1 MQTVQFKVLNTDTQE
16 TNVQMQTEN
25 KAQNTQNTEVSGV
38 ESTGESAGTKK
49 KTTVST
55 GQTGVT
61 DAESA
66 KWVAGLQLKKCA
78 YEQVSAITEKIKD
91 MLDPTSGMT
100 DAQKSS
106 YDRKVM
112 NKVYSGKKLSAE
124 EMRYIKIHY
133 PALYPYVER
142 VQIQRQALEE
152 RIKHCHSKEEVQ
164 DVYSEAMFHI
174 SDDDPA
180 KQMLYAAYDDVLK
193 EFKKTSDY
201 QELPETKEDAEKKK
215 QLKAEGNY
223 EALQLLPKNAS
234 RVRLHNRC
242 KITGRP
248 KGYIR
253 QFGISRIQFREMA
266 SAGLIPGVKK
276 ASW

>member
-1 MQTVQFKVLNTDTQE
+1 MQTIQFKVLNTDTQE
-16 TNVQMQTEN
+16 TNVQMQTENTEAGN

-66 KWVAGLQLKKCA
+66 RWVAGLQLKKCA

-215 QLKAEGNY
+215 QTKKVSSAEPAN
-223 EALQLLPKNAS
+223 ETDDIQEDWKNAFLS
-234 RVRLHNRC
+234 ESTDVSVGTTHTDNHL
-242 KITGRP
+242 RP
-248 KGYIR
+248 
-253 QFGISRIQFREMA
+253 A
-266 SAGLIPGVKK
+266 TNPAV
-276 ASW
+276 

>member
-1 MQTVQFKVLNTDTQE
+1 MQTIQFKVLNTDTQE

-25 KAQNTQNTEVSGV
+25 TEAGNKAQNTQNTEVSGV
-38 ESTGESAGTKK
+38 ESTEESAGTKK

-66 KWVAGLQLKKCA
+66 RWVAGLQLKKCA

-124 EMRYIKIHY
+124 EMRYIKTVSYTHLTL
-133 PALYPYVER
+133 PTNR
-142 VQIQRQALEE
+142 
-152 RIKHCHSKEEVQ
+152 EV
-164 DVYSEAMFHI
+164 
-174 SDDDPA
+174 
-180 KQMLYAAYDDVLK
+180 
-193 EFKKTSDY
+193 
-201 QELPETKEDAEKKK
+201 
-215 QLKAEGNY
+215 
-223 EALQLLPKNAS
+223 
-234 RVRLHNRC
+234 
-242 KITGRP
+242 
-248 KGYIR
+248 
-253 QFGISRIQFREMA
+253 
-266 SAGLIPGVKK
+266 
-276 ASW
+276 

>member
-1 MQTVQFKVLNTDTQE
+1 MQTVQFKVLNIDTQE

-25 KAQNTQNTEVSGV
+25 TEAENKAQNTQNTEASGV

-124 EMRYIKIHY
+124 EMRYIKIHIRHCIRMWSGCRFSGRHWRSESST
-133 PALYPYVER
+133 V
-142 VQIQRQALEE
+142 IQKRKCRTFTVKRCFISVMMTRQS
-152 RIKHCHSKEEVQ
+152 RCCMPHMM
-164 DVYSEAMFHI
+164 MF
-174 SDDDPA
+174 
-180 KQMLYAAYDDVLK
+180 
-193 EFKKTSDY
+193 
-201 QELPETKEDAEKKK
+201 
-215 QLKAEGNY
+215 
-223 EALQLLPKNAS
+223 
-234 RVRLHNRC
+234 
-242 KITGRP
+242 
-248 KGYIR
+248 
-253 QFGISRIQFREMA
+253 
-266 SAGLIPGVKK
+266 
-276 ASW
+276 

>member
-38 ESTGESAGTKK
+38 ESIGESAGIKE

-66 KWVAGLQLKKCA
+66 RWVAGLQLKKCA

-215 QLKAEGNY
+215 QTKQMIY
-223 EALQLLPKNAS
+223 
-234 RVRLHNRC
+234 R
-242 KITGRP
+242 KIGKMLSCRKVP
-248 KGYIR
+248 VY
-253 QFGISRIQFREMA
+253 
-266 SAGLIPGVKK
+266 P
-276 ASW
+276 

>member
-1 MQTVQFKVLNTDTQE
+1 MQTIQFKVLNTDTQE

-25 KAQNTQNTEVSGV
+25 TEAGNKAQNTQNTEVSGV
-38 ESTGESAGTKK
+38 ESTEESAGTKK

-66 KWVAGLQLKKCA
+66 RWVAGLQLKKCA

-193 EFKKTSDY
+193 EFNRNFPKQRKMPKRKNRLKKFR
-201 QELPETKEDAEKKK
+201 LPNRQTK
-215 QLKAEGNY
+215 QMIY
-223 EALQLLPKNAS
+223 
-234 RVRLHNRC
+234 R
-242 KITGRP
+242 KIGKMLSCRKVP
-248 KGYIR
+248 VY
-253 QFGISRIQFREMA
+253 
-266 SAGLIPGVKK
+266 P
-276 ASW
+276 

>member
-193 EFKKTSDY
+193 E
-201 QELPETKEDAEKKK
+201 
-215 QLKAEGNY
+215 
-223 EALQLLPKNAS
+223 
-234 RVRLHNRC
+234 
-242 KITGRP
+242 IGR
-248 KGYIR
+248 
-253 QFGISRIQFREMA
+253 A
-266 SAGLIPGVKK
+266 HV
-276 ASW
+276 

>member
-1 MQTVQFKVLNTDTQE
+1 MQTIQFKVLNTDTQE

-25 KAQNTQNTEVSGV
+25 TEAGNKAQNTQNTEVSGV
-38 ESTGESAGTKK
+38 ESTEESAGTKK

-66 KWVAGLQLKKCA
+66 RWVAGLQLKKCA

-142 VQIQRQALEE
+142 VQIQRQAL
-152 RIKHCHSKEEVQ
+152 R
-164 DVYSEAMFHI
+164 SESSTVIQKRKCRTFTVKRCFISVMMTRQSRCCMPHMMMF
-174 SDDDPA
+174 
-180 KQMLYAAYDDVLK
+180 
-193 EFKKTSDY
+193 
-201 QELPETKEDAEKKK
+201 
-215 QLKAEGNY
+215 
-223 EALQLLPKNAS
+223 
-234 RVRLHNRC
+234 
-242 KITGRP
+242 
-248 KGYIR
+248 
-253 QFGISRIQFREMA
+253 
-266 SAGLIPGVKK
+266 
-276 ASW
+276 

>member
-1 MQTVQFKVLNTDTQE
+1 M
-16 TNVQMQTEN
+16 
-25 KAQNTQNTEVSGV
+25 SGV
-38 ESTGESAGTKK
+38 ESTGTKK
-49 KTTVST
+49 KTSVCT

-66 KWVAGLQLKKCA
+66 RWVAGLQLKKCA

-152 RIKHCHSKEEVQ
+152 RIKHCHSKEGTETF
-164 DVYSEAMFHI
+164 SEAMFHI

-201 QELPETKEDAEKKK
+201 QELPKQRKMPKRKNGTKEFVC
-215 QLKAEGNY
+215 
-223 EALQLLPKNAS
+223 
-234 RVRLHNRC
+234 R
-242 KITGRP
+242 TGR
-248 KGYIR
+248 R
-253 QFGISRIQFREMA
+253 NR
-266 SAGLIPGVKK
+266 
-276 ASW
+276 

>member
-25 KAQNTQNTEVSGV
+25 KA

-133 PALYPYVER
+133 P
-142 VQIQRQALEE
+142 EE

-215 QLKAEGNY
+215 QTKKVSSAEPAD
-223 EALQLLPKNAS
+223 ETDDIQEDWKNAFLS
-234 RVRLHNRC
+234 ES
-242 KITGRP
+242 TGVSVDTTHTDNHLRP
-248 KGYIR
+248 
-253 QFGISRIQFREMA
+253 A
-266 SAGLIPGVKK
+266 TNPAV
-276 ASW
+276 

>member
-25 KAQNTQNTEVSGV
+25 TEAENKAQNTQNTEVSGV
-38 ESTGESAGTKK
+38 ESTGTKK
-49 KTTVST
+49 KTSVCT

-66 KWVAGLQLKKCA
+66 RWVAGLQLKKCA

-193 EFKKTSDY
+193 
-201 QELPETKEDAEKKK
+201 
-215 QLKAEGNY
+215 
-223 EALQLLPKNAS
+223 
-234 RVRLHNRC
+234 
-242 KITGRP
+242 
-248 KGYIR
+248 
-253 QFGISRIQFREMA
+253 
-266 SAGLIPGVKK
+266 
-276 ASW
+276 